1 MKQQYEILT
10 TIRYRHAFFR
20 TLSYEGIGL
29 RVPPATGKQLLN
41 ADLVV
46 KQQATGAVLL
56 YNALAAG
63 KRTRDDILQDQITL
77 TFDVV
82 LKDPAFYNYTQVDA
96 ADIAAQC
103 FIFSNDAGNA
113 PGVLHQRSYAGAED
127 LHGLNTLAETFFV
140 KPFGQLIL
148 QLKAPLQETYDIC
161 FQARST
167 YRCYYLMSSELASL
181 ANPVILDSN
190 GAPFSG
196 TPVLTELPDKSKV
209 PVLISDK
216 PVALTERGPDI
227 FRLADRLPAE
237 DNRHKI
243 IISRLPAPEISRIS
257 AAGKSWQTNDK
268 AYSEIFLY

>member
-1 MKQQYEILT
+1 
-10 TIRYRHAFFR
+10 
-20 TLSYEGIGL
+20 
-29 RVPPATGKQLLN
+29 
-41 ADLVV
+41 
-46 KQQATGAVLL
+46 
-56 YNALAAG
+56 
-63 KRTRDDILQDQITL
+63 
-77 TFDVV
+77 
-82 LKDPAFYNYTQVDA
+82 
-96 ADIAAQC
+96 
-103 FIFSNDAGNA
+103 
-113 PGVLHQRSYAGAED
+113 
-127 LHGLNTLAETFFV
+127 
-140 KPFGQLIL
+140 
-148 QLKAPLQETYDIC
+148 
-161 FQARST
+161 
-167 YRCYYLMSSELASL
+167 MSSELASL